1 MKKKWLKGCVLSILA
16 AGVVST
22 GGVSQA
28 ETIDMTAAGNL
39 SGIVIS
45 DPTAEVENTYT
56 YTWNKATKTL
66 TGGTITAKTN
76 TKGYY
81 INLNLQLK
89 SSEFDSL
96 KPADINEAVEALSA
110 KVINDL
116 PKDRWRVKARVEI
129 VNDKG
134 QVLRTYEVL
143 SDNVKYDYKNEKYPE
158 ASTGKK
164 GDLTGALYTTTLS
177 ADDTDSEYDLA
188 DHKLLLKWGDGVFM
202 TPDYSEKRKD
212 HIYTAIRGG
221 TNDLILS
228 HKSGS
233 STSNNKLVITSDST
247 ESTDR
252 FSETYGIYHDGKGKL
267 ILQSSETDIIVKG
280 AVSKGIFVG
289 NKSQN
294 DISEF
299 ILGGDNGVYRIQIES
314 DEDED
319 AVGIE
324 AARKGIIHFE
334 VKDPNCKTNI
344 DVKKGVG
351 LYAHDGGQIL
361 RKNGANG
368 RINIKTNGYGTAVL
382 AEKGGVIN
390 VHLNDVE
397 GDIKTD
403 DDEKSQIT
411 TNVYGDFN
419 GNAVGNVNL
428 SLFGRWNGNFD
439 STKDLAIRGS
449 GVWSGSSAKD
459 KINTLTMD
467 PGALWKIPD
476 VEKLP
481 EIGDLKGSKSGVK
494 RSYIDMGKGN
504 LTIHKLSGN
513 FTFNYQ
519 HEKDAPATI
528 IGGDVRI
535 KAAEPLMVEEEGVGE
550 GKQIG
555 SVPTTITISTP
566 SDGIDLTNTA
576 LVDEVLEHL
585 ANKVYYEAYPSGE
598 RKLTGTVEIAEGLTS
613 ASISKSLSDVKWD
626 EKTGQGHKEE
636 KTQYPHT
643 DFIFGNPEID
653 KAYEKNITNQDG
665 KLTYTFDK
673 DTTIIK
679 KIDKDPRSFGWG
691 GLYLATINNF
701 GNNKFNG
708 SPSKGGPSF
717 TVDMKRHNL
726 RIQTNISPQEG
737 GTGSQPMWTSAGIGA
752 YREGTITFDNPG
764 VIEIDTTAN
773 YYYGSAIRAST
784 AQATD
789 KGAHVIINNS
799 NNNPRVNFA
808 VKIRGGITSPG
819 YEMNYRALEVVTQNG
834 GAGNSIVIKGLVDI
848 ETQGGAATMFARGSG
863 SYISVGGGRI
873 IAKDYDAMW
882 TAGKTARIDVN
893 MRTGKDGE
901 VTDAGNKTVEILG
914 SAATTTMWYGG
925 YGTINLGLT
934 NSASSFTGNFY
945 GQGSQNLWLRSGA
958 TWKNTATV
966 YNPWS
971 GETGMK
977 DLASNVTWLHGGNS
991 STQAGNIFQ
1000 ESVHDL
1006 TIDHIDGYTN
1016 IYMAH
1021 DMDYIVPEFEKDANG
1036 KDKVD
1041 GEGNKIKNPDGGKN
1055 RVFGK
1060 IGNVIIKN
1068 AHRKKVGNQESDAF
1082 VSLIT
1087 DNTGLNTDSVKT
1099 ADRDR
1104 VSDVLN
1110 QLANKLYYSA
1120 YKDGER
1126 NLRGRVMI
1134 AEGLTSKSASIIT
1147 GDITFKDEKGQ
1158 GEYKYTPAKE
1168 PAPEQDIE
1176 KMDMA
1181 ITGDMYEDLYYVD
1194 HGIYKDGV
1202 YNFTKKEST
1211 VEANKKIK
1219 GGVWE
1224 LGGTYAAV
1232 SNSNG
1237 KKPTVINLNNNKLN
1251 IISSKF
1257 SGIAATESGSHLV
1270 INNAGPIDI
1279 TVAGKNEKDCHYAAG
1294 IYGNTGAVID
1304 IHNGGDHLEDKV
1316 LKIRAATDPTWT
1328 GGSAGIKAR
1337 NGIAKGCTTINVDG
1351 LVDIEVDGDVS
1362 KDNPGADTFGG
1373 KTGLSATASEINIG
1387 GGSVKVRNGY
1397 AAFWAYGEFVSQNT
1411 GVIRANVKRDSK
1423 GDVIDAGNNRMVVE
1437 GDFST
1442 RGGMGSKGQI
1452 YLGLST
1458 SESYWKGNYADSQG
1472 YGVSPGQHGFVN
1484 LYMKKGSYWKGFA
1497 NGAMNVKMDGKD
1509 TRWIGFNVNSGMQ
1522 LSLQNGATWYNAIT
1536 KDQKGRNPKK
1546 GEPDMALSAQV
1557 KELSAKNGVIDMTGK
1572 YAFLVEPDRLQSGK
1586 NDKEK
1591 KPITEMPNGITGDVI
1606 VENYKGTS
1614 TVIYRHDKTD
1624 PKKMIGGDF
1633 IINKAEKDSMITF
1646 RTDNSGLN
1654 MGSEKA
1660 ADKNLVSETLNALA
1674 NKLYYKAYVN
1684 GETNLKGKV
1693 EIAEGLT
1700 AQSVSKRLEDMTF
1713 KKENGQGQYLFTP
1726 AEDRPD
1732 IPDTQTETSFGKAI
1746 LGTEERD
1753 TYFINTGVLKD
1764 GVYRFS
1770 KDTTFAI
1777 DGRTDKNEQ
1786 ERDLVYGDNWVLR
1799 NLHAAISG
1807 ALPQKDKDGNPV
1819 KDSDDQKFSRVNMD
1833 MNGKKLT
1840 MNIRYDNGN
1849 GAAISAIG
1857 GPSGAKNKENGG
1869 RVEIHNAG
1877 PMDINMKSEV
1887 YSIAMFVDRGG
1898 KILVHN
1904 GGGDEESKIIKLRA
1918 STKAK
1923 KKSAVIKSMN
1933 GAGAAL
1939 TRNKTESEITIDGL
1953 VDILADGQADSEGYT
1968 SNEGVSAVASTI
1980 NIGGGTIRAI
1990 NGAWAALRAY
2000 GEFVSKNYGII
2011 NLNAEDVTY
2020 GADKEGSDAY
2030 NVKSFKAGKRRV
2042 QIEGDIVTNGGMGS
2056 KGQINIGLVGDNSYW
2071 KGNYGDAE
2079 GYGVTPGQ
2087 LGAVNLKM
2095 KNGSYWR
2102 GFANGSMN
2110 VEMEGKNTR
2119 WTGFNINDG
2128 MQLMLKDGAT
2138 WYNAVTPDQKN
2149 KKKEPA
2155 FAKVKYLV
2163 SDHGVIDMTG
2173 KNTFTA
2179 IVVPEKQDPLFN
2191 PYIVENKDGITG
2203 NVVVDNYKGNTTVL
2217 YKHDKTDPKKM
2228 IGGDFIIN
2236 KAEKDSMITLRT
2248 DNEGM
2253 NALSGKAVER
2263 NKVSEILN
2271 ALANK
2276 LYYTAY
2282 KDGETN
2288 LKGKVEIAEGLT
2300 AQSASYRLEDMTFKK
2315 ENGQGQYLFTPATE
2329 DKPDTPKPG
2338 EDPKPP
2344 TPDKPEPPVIYGPK
2358 QTAMMR
2364 GAKSAMTTTMLSMR
2378 DNMTTM
2384 TQRLGDIHE
2393 GTEEGIWARTY
2404 GGKANY
2410 DKDQTKTKESFW
2422 GVQIGADKK
2431 QKSGWHTGISFDYK
2445 DGNATY
2451 ELGGKGDPKLYTL
2464 GIYGTKAKANG
2475 EYIDVVA
2482 KAGRGQND
2490 YTVYNDMGHKL
2501 KGDYKANAM
2510 GLSVEYGKRIEKD
2523 NMYLTPQIQ
2532 LSYMKLQGTDY
2543 DAISDYAGGKK
2554 MHVEQDGMTS
2564 LVGRIGIAAGKRTD
2578 KTDLYLKANLLHE
2591 FKGTTASTFSAEN
2604 EPTATVDQDFG
2615 DTWAELTVGINHNI
2629 DKDKMIYADITRS
2642 FGGDYEMEWKANA
2655 GIRLRF

>member
-1 MKKKWLKGCVLSILA
+1 MLSILA

-22 GGVSQA
+22 GGISWA
-28 ETIDMTAAGNL
+28 ETIDMTSAENL
-39 SGIVIS
+39 SGIVID
-45 DPTAEVENTYT
+45 DPTAEVKNTYT

-116 PKDRWRVKARVEI
+116 PKDRYHVKAYVKI
-129 VNDKG
+129 VDDKG
-134 QVLRTYEVL
+134 QALRTYSIL
-143 SDNVKYDYKNEKYPE
+143 SDNVKFDDDNEKYPE
-158 ASTGKK
+158 PSVGKK
-164 GDLTGALYTTTLS
+164 GELAGALYTTTLS
-177 ADDTDSEYDLA
+177 ADDTDSEYDLV
-188 DHKLLLKWGDGVFM
+188 DHKLLLKWGDGVFI

-221 TNDLILS
+221 TNDLILT

-233 STSNNKLVITSDST
+233 STSNNTLVITSDST
-247 ESTDR
+247 ASTDKR
-252 FSETYGIYHDGKGKL
+252 AETYGIYHDGKGKL
-267 ILQSSETDIIVKG
+267 ILQSSKTDIVVKG
-280 AVSKGIFVG
+280 GMAKGILVG
-289 NKSQN
+289 NKSKD
-294 DISEF
+294 DISDF
-299 ILGGDNGVYRIQIES
+299 VLGGDNGTYRIQVES
-314 DEDED
+314 DDGEE

-324 AARKGIIHFE
+324 AKRKGIIHFE

-361 RKNGANG
+361 RKEGANG
-368 RINIKTNGYGTAVL
+368 RINIKTNGYGAAVL

-390 VHLNDVE
+390 VHLNDIE

-411 TNVYGDFN
+411 TNIYGTFD

-428 SLFGRWNGNFD
+428 SLFGKWNGNFD
-439 STKDLAIRGS
+439 STKDLVIRGD
-449 GVWSGSSAKD
+449 GVWSGSSTKD
-459 KINTLTMD
+459 KLNTLTMD

-481 EIGDLKGSKSGVK
+481 EIGELKGSKSGVK

-519 HEKDAPATI
+519 HEKDTPATI

-1036 KDKVD
+1036 KDKID

-1055 RVFGK
+1055 MVFGK

-1411 GVIRANVKRDSK
+1411 GVIRANVKRDPK

-1572 YAFLVEPDRLQSGK
+1572 YAFLVQPDRLQSGK

-1591 KPITEMPNGITGDVI
+1591 KPITEMPDGITGDVI
-1606 VENYKGTS
+1606 VDNYKGTS

-2248 DNEGM
+2248 DNDGM
-2253 NALSGKAVER
+2253 NALSGKKEER

-2282 KDGETN
+2282 KDGEQN

-2329 DKPDTPKPG
+2329 DVPDTPKPG
-2338 EDPKPP
+2338 EEPKPP
-2344 TPDKPEPPVIYGPK
+2344 TPGEDPNPPVIYGPK

-2393 GTEEGIWARTY
+2393 GTEDGIWARTY

-2410 DKDQTKTKESFW
+2410 DKDLTKTKESFW
-2422 GVQIGADKK
+2422 GVQMGADKK
-2431 QKSGWHTGISFDYK
+2431 QASGWHTGISFDYQ

-2464 GIYGTKAKANG
+2464 GIYGTKVKDNG

-2510 GLSVEYGKRIEKD
+2510 GLSVEYGKRIEKGD
-2523 NMYLTPQIQ
+2523 KYLTPQIQ

-2543 DAISDYAGGKK
+2543 DAISDYANGKK

-2604 EPTATVDQDFG
+2604 EPTGKVDQDFG
-2615 DTWAELTVGINHNI
+2615 DTWAELTLGVNHNI
-2629 DKDKMIYADITRS
+2629 DKDKMIYADITKS